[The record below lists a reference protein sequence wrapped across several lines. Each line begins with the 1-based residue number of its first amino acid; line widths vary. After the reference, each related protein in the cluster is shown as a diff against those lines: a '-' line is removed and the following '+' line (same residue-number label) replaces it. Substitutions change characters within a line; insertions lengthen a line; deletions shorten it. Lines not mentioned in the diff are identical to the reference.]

1 MVSWVEAWHH
11 PSMRLHRGA
20 PISIWVVV
28 LAIGL
33 GACTVGP
40 DYRRP
45 AVPTPASFRGAPA
58 GESQLSIG
66 DLAWWRLFEDESLQ
80 QLINE
85 AIRENYD
92 LRIAAARI
100 LQARAQVT
108 ITRSFQFPELNHS
121 GSAVYSHV
129 QGERTIFQPQD
140 QFAPIASLDLS
151 FEIDFWGRFRR
162 ATEAARADL
171 LASVDS
177 RRFVL
182 STLVTDLAA
191 AYFNLRSLDNELE
204 ISRRTVVTRQ
214 ENLRLVKMREAGGVA
229 GMIDVRQA
237 EILVQQAGE
246 AVVDAE
252 RLIEQTENAIS
263 VLIGHP
269 PDSVP
274 RGRPLLQQ
282 ITLPAVPTGVPSALF
297 ERRPD
302 IREAEDQLAAATARI
317 GVAKADFY
325 PRVFLTGAAAGG
337 ALHIDG
343 SWIGPQGL
351 FNIGPSIHL
360 PIFNMG
366 RTQAGVDSAEAQAQ
380 AAVEQYRATIIQAF
394 REVADSLV
402 EHRKRREFRVQQEAL
417 AVAAEDAARLSNIRY
432 KGGVTSYLEVLDSE
446 RVYFDAE
453 LGLVR
458 SSRDELL
465 AIVRLYKSLG
475 GGWQEERDARAS
487 SSTEEREKK

>member
-1 MVSWVEAWHH
+1 MASAYV
-11 PSMRLHRGA
+11 RG
-20 PISIWVVV
+20 SLWLV
-28 LAIGL
+28 LMAL
-33 GACTVGP
+33 TFGACTVGP

-45 AVPTPASFRGAPA
+45 AVPTPDAFRGQPP
-58 GESQLSIG
+58 GESQLSLG
-66 DLAWWRLFEDESLQ
+66 DLAWWRLFEDETLQ

-92 LRIAAARI
+92 LKIAVARI

-108 ITRSFQFPELNHS
+108 IARSFQFPELNHS
-121 GSAVYSHV
+121 GSAGYTHIT
-129 QGERTIFQPQD
+129 GERTIFQPSD
-140 QFAPIASLDLS
+140 QWAPIASLDFS

-162 ATEAARADL
+162 STEAARADL

-182 STLVTDLAA
+182 STLITDVAT
-191 AYFNLRSLDNELE
+191 AYFNLRSLDDELE
-204 ISRRTVVTRQ
+204 ISRRTVITRE

-237 EILVQQAGE
+237 EILVAQAAE
-246 AVVDAE
+246 AVVDAQ
-252 RLIEQTENAIS
+252 RQIEQTENALS
-263 VLIGHP
+263 VLLGHP
-269 PDSVP
+269 PEAMP
-274 RGRPLLQQ
+274 RGRPLMQQ
-282 ITLPAVPTGVPSALF
+282 ITLPSVPTGVPSALF

-317 GVAKADFY
+317 GVAKSDYY
-325 PRVFLTGAAAGG
+325 PRVFLSGAAAGG
-337 ALHIDG
+337 ALRIDG

-351 FNIGPSIHL
+351 FSIGPSVTL

-366 RTQAGVDSAEAQAQ
+366 RTKAGVDSTEAQAQ

-417 AVAAEDAARLSNIRY
+417 AVKLQQGKRAGGRAGGAEELDLHGGSPWVWWV
-432 KGGVTSYLEVLDSE
+432 GGV
-446 RVYFDAE
+446 
-453 LGLVR
+453 G
-458 SSRDELL
+458 
-465 AIVRLYKSLG
+465 
-475 GGWQEERDARAS
+475 
-487 SSTEEREKK
+487 REM

>member
-1 MVSWVEAWHH
+1 MQTKPKGCRV
-11 PSMRLHRGA
+11 PSGGPRGA
-20 PISIWVVV
+20 VVWLIAVV
-28 LAIGL
+28 LSL

-45 AVPTPASFRGAPA
+45 AVPTPASFRGVPA
-58 GESQLSIG
+58 GQSVESLG
-66 DLAWWRLFEDESLQ
+66 DLGWWRVFDDEVLQ
-80 QLINE
+80 ALIRE
-85 AIRENYD
+85 AIQSNYD
-92 LRIAAARI
+92 LQVAAARI
-100 LQARAQVT
+100 LEARAQVT
-108 ITRSFQFPELNHS
+108 VARSFQFPELNHS
-121 GSAVYSHV
+121 GSAIYSNI
-129 QGERTIFQPQD
+129 QGERTIFQPQN

-171 LASVDS
+171 LASIDS

-182 STLVTDLAA
+182 STLVTDVAT
-191 AYFNLRSLDNELE
+191 AYFNLRSLDDELE
-204 ISRRTVVTRQ
+204 VSRRTLVSRQ
-214 ENLRLVKMREAGGVA
+214 DNLRLVKLREAGGVA

-237 EILVQQAGE
+237 EILVAQAAE
-246 AVVDAE
+246 AVVETE
-252 RLIEQTENAIS
+252 RQIEQTENALS

-269 PDSVP
+269 PEAMP

-302 IREAEDQLAAATARI
+302 IRQAEDQLAAATARI
-317 GVAKADFY
+317 GVAKSDFY

-351 FNIGPSIHL
+351 FSIGPSIHL

-380 AAVEQYRATIIQAF
+380 AAVDQYRATIIQAF
-394 REVADSLV
+394 REVADALV
-402 EHRKRREFRVQQEAL
+402 EHRKRREFRVYQEAL
-417 AVAAEDAARLSNIRY
+417 AVAAGDASRLSNIRY

-446 RVYFDAE
+446 RQFFDAE

-465 AIVRLYKSLG
+465 AIVRLYKALG
-475 GGWQEERDARAS
+475 GGWQDEQQTRAAS
-487 SSTEEREKK
+487 SSTGEQGKE